1 MAIFHSY
8 VSLPEGTIS
17 SFLGR
22 PGDGPLKPLRFRLP
36 PPGGAVAPPP
46 PKAVQERYRRR
57 GSGAAGATTL

>member
-1 MAIFHSY
+1 MLVYQRVLSVHFWA
-8 VSLPEGTIS
+8 VL
-17 SFLGR
+17 
-22 PGDGPLKPLRFRLP
+22 GDGPLKPLRFRLP